1 MRKKKKHKNILAE
14 KENKNDAP
22 LNADVMDIDFF
33 IFLI

>member
-22 LNADVMDIDFF
+22 LPMPWGE
-33 IFLI
+33 LQSK